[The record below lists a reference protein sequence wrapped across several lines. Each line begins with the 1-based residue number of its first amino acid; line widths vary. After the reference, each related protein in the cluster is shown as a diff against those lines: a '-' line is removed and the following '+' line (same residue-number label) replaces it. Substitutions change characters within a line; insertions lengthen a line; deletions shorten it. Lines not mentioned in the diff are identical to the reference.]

1 MSNKVSALLIDRAW
15 CTGCQSCEIACRNEH
30 GWDLDTY
37 GIRVEQLGPAKMS
50 GQEIWDYIPVISSFC
65 DMCEDRVANGGIP
78 TCALHCLANVIHYG
92 EPEELA
98 RMAAEKG
105 MQRPIIMIR

>member
-1 MSNKVSALLIDRAW
+1 
-15 CTGCQSCEIACRNEH
+15 
-30 GWDLDTY
+30 
-37 GIRVEQLGPAKMS
+37 
-50 GQEIWDYIPVISSFC
+50 
-65 DMCEDRVANGGIP
+65 MCEDRVANGGIP